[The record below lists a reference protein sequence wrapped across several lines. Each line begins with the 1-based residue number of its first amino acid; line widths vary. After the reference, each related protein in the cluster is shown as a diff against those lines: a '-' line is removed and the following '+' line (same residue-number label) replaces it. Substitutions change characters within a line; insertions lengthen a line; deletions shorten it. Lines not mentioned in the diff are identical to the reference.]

1 MITIHK
7 PELIKEDD
15 TFIIRTLFEMEE
27 RTDYL
32 WFSVSNEHQ
41 DYLSYERGDAFLVG
55 ILLLAME
62 KGQDIQLKF
71 PISERL
77 YYTLTTYLIK
87 ALSLAISSLKEI
99 SIIHG
104 GLESTPLANAGA
116 VGTGFSGGVDSF
128 CTTYEHT
135 RDNCPDA
142 FKITHFTFHNVGSNG
157 DFGGDES
164 RKLFKERF
172 ELVKA
177 FADEKGIEIIA
188 VDSNLSEVLAMDYIP
203 THTIRNAVVVL
214 LLQKLFRYY
223 YYSSGFEFTEFAIS
237 PELPSASY
245 DILSLNMLST
255 ESLTFFS
262 AGSSYNRLKKTKMI
276 TNYEPTYR
284 HLNVCTSGSS
294 TNCSACSKCLRTMLT
309 FEVMGKLQHYD
320 QVFDLQTYEKLR
332 PRYIAKVLGTYK
344 RDRFL
349 EEIYQE
355 MKRVSFTI
363 PTQSFLWA
371 PLYWAK
377 SRVMG

>member
-1 MITIHK
+1 MIIIHK
-7 PELIKEDD
+7 PERIEEEN
-15 TFIIRTLFEMEE
+15 TVIIRARFDLEE
-27 RTDYL
+27 STDYL
-32 WFSVSNEHQ
+32 WFSVSKEHQ

-71 PISERL
+71 PVSERL

-99 SIIHG
+99 SIIHD
-104 GLESTPLANAGA
+104 GLESTPIENTSA

-128 CTTYEHT
+128 CTAYEHLYES
-135 RDNCPDA
+135 CPEA
-142 FKITHFTFHNVGSNG
+142 FRLTHFTFHNVGSHG
-157 DFGGDES
+157 DFGGTES
-164 RKLFKERF
+164 RKLFKERLQ
-172 ELVKA
+172 LVKP

-203 THTIRNAVVVL
+203 THTIRNAVVIL

-255 ESLTFFS
+255 ESLSFFS
-262 AGSSYNRLKKTKMI
+262 AGSSYNRLEKTKMI

-284 HLNVCTSGSS
+284 YLNVCTSGSS

-309 FEVMGKLQHYD
+309 FEVLGKLHHYD
-320 QVFDLQTYEKLR
+320 QVFDLHKYNKLR
-332 PRYIAKVLGTYK
+332 PRYIAKVLGTHK
-344 RDRFL
+344 HDRFL
-349 EEIYQE
+349 EEIYRE
-355 MKRVSFTI
+355 MKKNSFPI
-363 PTQSFLWA
+363 PTRSYRWA

-377 SRVMG
+377 SRVRG